1 MIISQTRLSKTELD
15 IVLDIAQKI
24 YDSILNIS
32 FEWQW
37 AIRIDY
43 ENKKIV
49 FTNCGQV
56 GKKDSIKQEAV
67 LKEHIST
74 HQYLYNTMLVNK
86 YNL

>member
-1 MIISQTRLSKTELD
+1 M
-15 IVLDIAQKI
+15 I